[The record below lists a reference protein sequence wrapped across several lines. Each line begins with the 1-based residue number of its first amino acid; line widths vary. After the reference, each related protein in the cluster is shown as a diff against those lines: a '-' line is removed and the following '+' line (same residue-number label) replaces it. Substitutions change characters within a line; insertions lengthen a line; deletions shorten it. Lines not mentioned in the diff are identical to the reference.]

1 MVFNLHKEPHLNYLL
16 SLVKT
21 YILKAFDLKEE
32 ELKKTLL
39 LQLNIFLIITV
50 LLIVK
55 PTINSLFLSELSSSA
70 LPLGYVLTAIM
81 AIVGSYFYDS
91 AMEKYA
97 LNIIVD
103 RTIIGSV
110 ISLVLF
116 AIAFSFNLA
125 SGYILYIPYVWV
137 ALFGLLTASQFW
149 IMANLVY
156 NVREAKRV
164 FGFIGAGAIAGG
176 IFGGYLTSL
185 LTKILYTE
193 NLLFVAAAL
202 LLCCLP
208 ITRYIWSTEV
218 VKLNPFQVSGRST
231 PKGESPFRLI
241 KQSKLL
247 SLIALVIGISVLIAK
262 LVDYQ
267 YSDYASRFI
276 QNQDELTSFFG
287 FWFSTL
293 SVISLLIQLFL
304 TKRIVG
310 TFGVGKSLLWLP
322 TGILIGS
329 VLLLILPQLW
339 VVVFIKIVDG
349 SLKQS
354 VNKAATELLSIPIP
368 IEIKK
373 KTKTFTDVVVD
384 SIATGLAGFIL
395 IFFIN
400 ALEIPSTYISLII
413 IILISLWLYFI
424 YHLRREYIIAFK
436 GLLEQ
441 SGVKKEKVDKKEIK
455 VTSIIDT
462 VVRVLNSGTENQIL
476 HMLHKTLEV
485 KDERFFYAIKNL
497 LSYPSAKVRALAIEN
512 LYFLNTENLCVP
524 IQDLIM
530 DKDQQVTTSAFRYL
544 LKNYDQDQVQLF
556 NTYLNVEDN
565 TIANAALV
573 GLSLELRNNTLL
585 QGRFSLDNRIE
596 NALSQ
601 LTYLSSEEE
610 KTNKIQAI
618 LEAIGNAKVERFYDV
633 IKVHI
638 DSGNS
643 AVANTAIIAAS
654 KTLNEQFVSLIVA
667 KLSGKETRKSSVEAL
682 YFFGEPII
690 DILYEK
696 VLRENEVEMEDA
708 AVVVLVM
715 EKFASQKAVNTLIK
729 LTGETEH
736 TIKIEAIEVLKRL
749 KWKYPHL
756 KINDRFIV
764 DRILDECNLYQNTLS
779 VIHSQIII
787 RYKRNSEIPESRE
800 ENEARNGLI
809 HLLEMRLDRQLQRI
823 FKFLGIKYPPQDVD
837 PILNSI
843 LHGKEE
849 QRIHAIE
856 FLDNILD
863 IQLKKELIPVAEST
877 LLETGSEKKLKNLN
891 IKVLSEFECYTAL
904 LKRKDV
910 KLRLAVLYLIEKINE
925 PKYNS
930 LLEMALDDSH
940 EKVRKKA
947 AEILQSTEKTTF

>member
-1 MVFNLHKEPHLNYLL
+1 MNYLL
-16 SLVKT
+16 SLIKT

-32 ELKKTLL
+32 ELTKTLL

-81 AIVGSYFYDS
+81 AITGSFFYDR

-97 LNIIVD
+97 LNTIVD

-116 AIAFSFNLA
+116 GIAFSFNLA
-125 SGYILYIPYVWV
+125 SGFILYIPYVWV
-137 ALFGLLTASQFW
+137 AIFGLLTASQFW

-193 NLLFVAAAL
+193 NLLFVAAGL

-208 ITRYIWSTEV
+208 ITRYIWRKEV
-218 VKLNPFQVSGRST
+218 VKLNPFQVSGRSG
-231 PKGESPFRLI
+231 PKGESPFKLI

-247 SLIALVIGISVLIAK
+247 SLIALVVGISVLIAK

-276 QNQDELTSFFG
+276 QDQEALTSFFG

-329 VLLLILPQLW
+329 ILLLLLPQLW

-400 ALEIPSTYISLII
+400 ALQIPSTYISLII
-413 IILISLWLYFI
+413 IGLISIWLYFI
-424 YHLRREYIIAFK
+424 FHLRREYIVAFK

-441 SGVKKEKVDKKEIK
+441 SGVKKQKRDRNEIK

-462 VVRVLNSGTENQIL
+462 VIRVLTNGSENQIL

-485 KDERFFYAIKNL
+485 KDERFFNAIKNL
-497 LSYPSAKVRALAIEN
+497 LDSPSAKVRALAIEN
-512 LYFLNTENLCVP
+512 LYFLNSQNLCEPMQGMV
-524 IQDLIM
+524 L

-544 LKNYDQDQVQLF
+544 LKNYDKDQVQLF
-556 NTYLNVEDN
+556 DTYLNMDDH
-565 TIANAALV
+565 TIANAALI
-573 GLSLELRNNTLL
+573 GLSLELRNNALL
-585 QGRFSLDNRIE
+585 QARFSLESRIE

-601 LTYLSSEEE
+601 LAFLSDEQE
-610 KTNKIQAI
+610 KTNKTQAI
-618 LEAIGNAKVERFYDV
+618 LEAIGNAKVEKFYEV
-633 IKVHI
+633 INTHI
-638 DSGNS
+638 ESDNT
-643 AVANTAIIAAS
+643 AVANTAILAAS
-654 KTLNEQFVSLIVA
+654 KTLDERFITLIIP
-667 KLSGKETRKSSVEAL
+667 KLSGKETRKASIEAL
-682 YFFGEPII
+682 FFYGEPII
-690 DILYEK
+690 DILFDK
-696 VLRENEVEMEDA
+696 IATDHGLDLEDA
-708 AVVVLVM
+708 AVVVLVL

-729 LTGETEH
+729 LTGELEH
-736 TIKIEAIEVLKRL
+736 TVKIEAIEALKRL

-756 KINDRFIV
+756 KVNDRFVV
-764 DRILDECNLYQNTLS
+764 DRILDECHLYQNTLS

-787 RYKRNSEIPESRE
+787 RYKRNTETPESRE
-800 ENEARNGLI
+800 ENDARNGLI
-809 HLLEMRLDRQLQRI
+809 HLLELRLDRQLQRI
-823 FKFLGIKYPPQDVD
+823 FQFLGIKYPPQDVD

-877 LLETGSEKKLKNLN
+877 LVETFSEKKLKDLN
-891 IKVLSEFECYTAL
+891 IKVLSESECYYAL

-910 KLRLAVLYLIEKINE
+910 KLRLAVLYLIQKIND
-925 PKYNS
+925 PTFNS
-930 LLEMALDDSH
+930 LLEMALKDSH
-940 EKVRKKA
+940 EKVRNKA
-947 AEILQSTEKTTF
+947 AEILESFKNPTS